1 MLGKLGAKGIVG
13 LLVLVA
19 GIGVIAMKSLVIAA
33 GMGLVVLGF
42 VLTAWGLVSGLL
54 ESFGMGAMMG
64 GGGGFE

>member
-19 GIGVIAMKSLVIAA
+19 GIGVIALQDLIIAA
-33 GMGLVVLGF
+33 GMALVVLGF
-42 VLTAWGLVSGLL
+42 ILTAWGLIAGLL

-64 GGGGFE
+64 GGGFE